1 MTNFEK
7 IKLMTKE
14 ELAVLLDNVGSCS
27 TCSAYTKDG
36 CTNKEEECTP
46 YILKWL
52 DYEYK
57 GECEQ

>member
-7 IKLMTKE
+7 IKGMTKE

-36 CTNKEEECTP
+36 CTNPEEECTP
-46 YILKWL
+46 CILKWL

-57 GECEQ
+57 DENEK

>member
-14 ELAVLLDNVGSCS
+14 ELAVLLDNVGSCC

-36 CTNKEEECTP
+36 CTNKEEVCTP

-57 GECEQ
+57 DECEQ